1 MHTNKDSTSSEI
13 HLEKIISEECRH
25 PCMLNANKEL
35 RWTMYE
41 PKDVQRLV
49 SPASKFVRCA
59 IVISMILAT
68 AIILHFSHY
77 RPKQTFLSCDR
88 PCHHLDWPMI
98 CRVKLTLEVF
108 QTLSKSCGECPHNET
123 ACLGKHCV
131 SADGRKRGLFTANRQ
146 MPGPSIQVCEND
158 ILVVDVVNRLPG
170 KAAVIHWRGQ
180 PQIETPCMDGAPLV
194 TQCPIP
200 SYTTFQYKFRASA
213 PGTHLWHAHSGADV
227 ANGVFGSLIV
237 RQAQLLE
244 PHRDLYDIDD
254 PNHVILLSQWQQP
267 SVPESSANG
276 DVTEMDTIL
285 INGKGRQPNGPEV
298 PLTNFVVT
306 PGRRHRLRVANGA
319 GSGSCPM
326 TLSVNGHPL
335 VLIALDGHP
344 VSAQKVNSITL
355 AKGER
360 ADFILHA
367 NKKISTYWMNVKPS
381 EDCRSKVS
389 GGSAIVRYK
398 GSTIDSPP
406 NSLEGKNGDSES
418 FMTTD
423 PANTCENPEKIC
435 VTEVTSIRKMPM
447 LLSNPYVDVKIYL
460 PINYKI
466 QGHEFSGSGN
476 VETKVLNIDNAT
488 FTYPSSPLL
497 TQGVDIQETMFCSG
511 FGEDEESNLL
521 VSDNNR
527 CQSSSLPRKLEDVTS
542 STCECVHLRKIPLGA
557 TVEIILL
564 DQGGLEDLV
573 YHLHGYSFY
582 VVGARTFSKSITLDE
597 VKKLDEQDSL
607 FLRNLDHAPL
617 KDTVIVPKFGAVA
630 IRFKAD
636 NPGYWMLRDEH
647 APEWT
652 RGLDVILQVGEQSDM
667 VQAPEDFPKCGSF
680 VGPDYF
686 LI

>member
-1 MHTNKDSTSSEI
+1 MLLRLAIFVGLSSVVAT
-13 HLEKIISEECRH
+13 IIYFTPVPE
-25 PCMLNANKEL
+25 
-35 RWTMYE
+35 
-41 PKDVQRLV
+41 
-49 SPASKFVRCA
+49 
-59 IVISMILAT
+59 
-68 AIILHFSHY
+68 
-77 RPKQTFLSCDR
+77 QTFLSCDR

-123 ACLGKHCV
+123 ACLAKHCV

-267 SVPESSANG
+267 NVPESSSNG

-285 INGKGRQPNGPEV
+285 VNGKGRQPNGPEV

-306 PGRRHRLRVANGA
+306 PGRRHRFRVANGA

-326 TLSVNGHPL
+326 TLSVDGHPL

-367 NKKISTYWMNVKPS
+367 NKQISTYWMNVKPS

-398 GSTIDSPP
+398 GSSNDSPP
-406 NSLEGKNGDSES
+406 NSLEGKNGDLNSES

-511 FGEDEESNLL
+511 FGENEESNLL

-564 DQGGLEDLV
+564 DQAGLEDLV

-582 VVGARTFSKSITLDE
+582 VVGARTFSKSITLEE

-607 FLRNLDHAPL
+607 FFRNLDHAPL